1 MSYIDAILM
10 SVPCFGLILFGQ
22 YPHIRCIYRSHY
34 TLEHCFLIGVGSIRR
49 LEPEVEGREG
59 PSAVKSGVG
68 LSIAFPLP
76 FALVRDQPQDA

>member
-1 MSYIDAILM
+1 MTT
-10 SVPCFGLILFGQ
+10 VVCCCFARFAGDIV
-22 YPHIRCIYRSHY
+22 SS
-34 TLEHCFLIGVGSIRR
+34 IGVGSIRR

-59 PSAVKSGVG
+59 SSAVKSGVG